1 MKMSLATKRKLSK
14 SMKASYRR
22 RKAAREEQAEHKAL
36 ALFEQQVNGVAS
48 AEPTIRVSQMADFVV
63 ALVDAARRS
72 K

>member
-1 MKMSLATKRKLSK
+1 MKMSVATKRKLSK

-22 RKAAREEQAEHKAL
+22 RKAGQAEHTAL
-36 ALFEQQVNGVAS
+36 ALFEQQVNGAAS